1 MTHRVTTLVLTVLM
15 AMTAL
20 SMAPAAQAASRSVCL
35 DPGHGGTD
43 VGTAN
48 GGILEKDLNL
58 QVALRLGP
66 VLEASGYIVFYT
78 RTDDSNPSR
87 TERAQY
93 CNSVGA
99 SILVSV
105 HHNGSSNA
113 ATDYTTALYQKRID
127 KPLATVISQAVAPAT
142 SGSQPRIGQ
151 FASGVLVKSDMP
163 ATISESY
170 FLTNNAELAKLND
183 ATRDYRLEEAQ
194 ALANGG
200 VAYFQS
206 H

>member
-1 MTHRVTTLVLTVLM
+1 MTSRVATLVLTVLM

-20 SMAPAAQAASRSVCL
+20 SMAPAAQAATRSVCL

-43 VGTAN
+43 IGTAN

-163 ATISESY
+163 ATISEGY
-170 FLTNNAELAKLND
+170 FLTNTVELAKLND
-183 ATRDYRLEEAQ
+183 TTRDYRQEEAQ
-194 ALANGG
+194 ALATG
-200 VAYFQS
+200 VAAYFQS

>member
-1 MTHRVTTLVLTVLM
+1 MTHRVATFFVTVLIAM
-15 AMTAL
+15 AAPGV
-20 SMAPAAQAASRSVCL
+20 APAVQAATRSVCL

-43 VGTAN
+43 TGTAN
-48 GGILEKDLNL
+48 GGIVEKDLNL
-58 QVALRLGP
+58 DVARRLGP
-66 VLEASGYIVFYT
+66 LLEASGYAVFYT
-78 RTDDSNPSR
+78 RTGDTNPSR

-113 ATDYTTALYQKRID
+113 ATDYTTALYQKQID
-127 KPLATVISQAVAPAT
+127 KPLATVISRAVAPAT
-142 SGSQPRIGQ
+142 SGSPPRIGQ
-151 FASGVLVKSDMP
+151 FASGVLIKSDMP

-183 ATRDYRLEEAQ
+183 PTRDYRQEEAQ
-194 ALANGG
+194 ALARGI